1 MFVLS
6 AMKFGIFIEGKKNC
20 ILESLAVL
28 FQCRAHVMKNSNYSF
43 FFLSLAVD
51 LLLQEIECK
60 MKEGF
65 IKTQI
70 DLAEWSNVIEHGNHE
85 MAGD

>member
-1 MFVLS
+1 M
-6 AMKFGIFIEGKKNC
+6 
-20 ILESLAVL
+20 L

-51 LLLQEIECK
+51 LLQEIECK

-70 DLAEWSNVIEHGNHE
+70 DLAAEWSSNVIEHGNHE

>member
-1 MFVLS
+1 MSCTCNEKL
-6 AMKFGIFIEGKKNC
+6 K
-20 ILESLAVL
+20 LL
-28 FQCRAHVMKNSNYSF
+28 F

-51 LLLQEIECK
+51 LLQEIECK

-70 DLAEWSNVIEHGNHE
+70 DLAEWSSNVIEHGNHE

>member
-1 MFVLS
+1 MFVLI

-43 FFLSLAVD
+43 FSYHLPLIF
-51 LLLQEIECK
+51 CK
-60 MKEGF
+60 K
-65 IKTQI
+65 
-70 DLAEWSNVIEHGNHE
+70 LNVK
-85 MAGD
+85 